1 MVKPDSTRS
10 WGYANPLGKIM
21 LHNNINTGP
30 GVLLSSSKI
39 IRSRKFLEKK
49 QPASGSSGGRIK
61 KAAAK
66 KPAPVKGGPGGKK
79 DKEPIVFTEPPSET
93 RDEEDSAFTSDR
105 TASQKSDENPSDKEG
120 PIEEKQSA
128 TSLDN
133 VGAAASLENTDAG
146 ADGRGEEEVP
156 ADNDQK
162 MAEKIVRKVL
172 EEIHL
177 QAKKAAQAYSEWF
190 LIRCNKFF
198 KHVLPDL
205 TTGQRFERILEIE
218 EDVIRLTN
226 VEDPNEAM
234 DRHAIV
240 EPRARLQKLTAHIR
254 KLSER
259 YVAGAPKAKLQL
271 LVLDILKV
279 KKGEFIDEIERLE
292 AVRRQ
297 RDTTYSPRLETDDGQ
312 NRGDTPPL
320 ADPVINE
327 TDERTE
333 TPFTGPL
340 ETNQPGD
347 SESVVTEERVK
358 TLIQEFAKRKVRPW
372 KRKIKKAAL
381 QTIKL
386 SKTTRD
392 DLVKADAR
400 ITEIEAD
407 YRDDTILHNEH
418 LKRTEDL
425 EDKTSKMLDDLER
438 FQEKTDQRLTK
449 VDEDLGRSSTKVGST
464 LDRVTYL
471 EKKNASLEERNDKL
485 EADLKALTEQ
495 VTELINAKLNAD
507 KAVEEANA
515 RAAKD
520 IQDALDEETRKAKE
534 APRLTD
540 EEIAVR
546 AQNIAARNPELAKIM
561 AAKQVEEANRLK
573 AQQDTYHNFEKAHK
587 RTKAA
592 SSSSVPATRKRK
604 TLSKK
609 VQVTGML
616 ERITET
622 IIETPPN
629 PAMQTED
636 EIEENL
642 EPRSTRQRVLNTAS
656 ISTVGQP
663 QTGGSSS
670 RPAQPDEEQ
679 PTDDMLKD
687 FLPFESE

>member
-1 MVKPDSTRS
+1 
-10 WGYANPLGKIM
+10 
-21 LHNNINTGP
+21 
-30 GVLLSSSKI
+30 
-39 IRSRKFLEKK
+39 
-49 QPASGSSGGRIK
+49 
-61 KAAAK
+61 
-66 KPAPVKGGPGGKK
+66 
-79 DKEPIVFTEPPSET
+79 
-93 RDEEDSAFTSDR
+93 
-105 TASQKSDENPSDKEG
+105 
-120 PIEEKQSA
+120 
-128 TSLDN
+128 
-133 VGAAASLENTDAG
+133 
-146 ADGRGEEEVP
+146 
-156 ADNDQK
+156 

-177 QAKKAAQAYSEWF
+177 QAQKATQAYKEWF

-205 TTGQRFERILEIE
+205 TTRQRFERILEIE
-218 EDVIRLTN
+218 EDVIKLTN
-226 VEDPNEAM
+226 AEDPNEGM

-240 EPRARLQKLTAHIR
+240 EPRARLHKLTAHIR
-254 KLSER
+254 KLTER
-259 YVAGAPKAKLQL
+259 YVAGTPKAKLQL
-271 LVLDILKV
+271 LVLDILEV

-297 RDTTYSPRLETDDGQ
+297 RDTAHSPRPETDDGQ
-312 NRGDTPPL
+312 NRSDTPPL

-327 TDERTE
+327 TDEKTK

-340 ETNQPGD
+340 ETDQPGD
-347 SESVVTEERVK
+347 SEPVVTEERVK
-358 TLIQEFAKRKVRPW
+358 THIEEFANRKVRPW
-372 KRKIKKAAL
+372 KRKIKRAAL

-386 SKTTRD
+386 AETTRD

-425 EDKTSKMLDDLER
+425 EDKTSKMVDDLER

-449 VDEDLGRSSTKVGST
+449 VDEDLGRSSTEVGST
-464 LDRVTYL
+464 LDRVIDL
-471 EKKNASLEERNDKL
+471 EMKNASLEERNDKL
-485 EADLKALTEQ
+485 EADLKTVTEQ
-495 VTELINAKLNAD
+495 VTELINAKINAD

-515 RAAKD
+515 QAAKD

-534 APRLTD
+534 ALQSSDANFNERLRISMARDPTL
-540 EEIAVR
+540 AK
-546 AQNIAARNPELAKIM
+546 NIAAQATEDAERLDTEKRRLAEF
-561 AAKQVEEANRLK
+561 A
-573 AQQDTYHNFEKAHK
+573 KAHK
-587 RTKAA
+587 KTKAT

-604 TLSKK
+604 TPSRK
-609 VQVTGML
+609 VQVTRML

-642 EPRSTRQRVLNTAS
+642 EPRSTRQRVLNTAP

-663 QTGGSSS
+663 QSGGSSS
-670 RPAQPDEEQ
+670 RTAPPDEEQ
-679 PTDDMLKD
+679 PINDMMKD
-687 FLPFESE
+687 FLPSESE